1 MNLSRINIIIG
12 REYLNKVKKKSFLL
26 TTFLVPVLFVAV
38 CAIPSIIMFAAK
50 EPHKTL
56 AVIDESGLLLPRLES
71 TQTVT
76 FEDMSRSDVEEIKGK
91 LDELGLDALVH
102 VAPLDTAA
110 RNISVATYSKK
121 PIGMDLTDNIKDCAD
136 EAVEDYRISQY
147 EIDSLKDIMDDV
159 RESAHFE
166 TYTLDDAGE
175 ATLSSSEI
183 YMFISM
189 ALGMVIYL
197 FVTMFSSMVM
207 SSVTEEKSS
216 RVVEVLVSSVRSTEL
231 MYGKIIGVALVA
243 ITQFVLWILLAGA
256 LGLVLMLVVGS
267 IAAPSIDS
275 ATIAASAGALSSISD
290 PSITS
295 LLDSLAAENEDLGAV
310 IGTLSSLKYG
320 QIGWAFLI
328 YFVLGYLLYAAIF
341 AAIGSAVDN
350 EADSNQLSMPLTIPL
365 MIGFFVSLYAFKAP
379 DSGLVFWFSMIPF
392 TSPIVML
399 ARIPFGVPAWQ
410 WVLSITILVASFAA
424 CAWASAKIYRVGLLM
439 FGKKSTW
446 ADLWK
451 WLRQK

>member
-1 MNLSRINIIIG
+1 MKLSRINVIIG

-26 TTFLVPVLFVAV
+26 TTFLVPVLFVVACAV
-38 CAIPSIIMFAAK
+38 PSIIMFAVK
-50 EPHKTL
+50 EPHKTI
-56 AVIDESGLLLPRLES
+56 AVIDESGLVMQKLKN

-76 FEDMSRSDVEEIKGK
+76 YEDMSLSDVEEIKGK
-91 LDELGLDALVH
+91 LDELGLDVLLH
-102 VAPLDTAA
+102 VSPVDSAS
-110 RNISVATYSKK
+110 RNISVSSYSKK
-121 PIGMDLTDNIKDCAD
+121 PLGMDLKDDIKAGAD

-147 EIDSLKDIMDDV
+147 EIAELKEIMEDV
-159 RESAHFE
+159 RVSAHFE
-166 TYTLDDAGE
+166 TYTLDEAGE

-216 RVVEVLVSSVRSTEL
+216 RVVEVLVSSVKSTEL

-256 LGLVLMLVVGS
+256 LGLILMLVIGAIV
-267 IAAPSIDS
+267 APSIDP
-275 ATIAASAGALSSISD
+275 ASINAGTEALSSMSA
-290 PSITS
+290 PSMTT
-295 LLDSLAAENEDLGAV
+295 LLDSLAAENEDLGAI
-310 IGTLSSLKYG
+310 IGTLSSLKFG
-320 QIGWAFLI
+320 QIGWGFVI

-379 DSGLVFWFSMIPF
+379 DSGLVFWFSMIPL

-399 ARIPFGVPAWQ
+399 ARIPFGVPVWQ
-410 WVLSITILVASFAA
+410 WILSIVILLATFAA
-424 CAWASAKIYRVGLLM
+424 SAWASAKIYRVGLLM
-439 FGKKSTW
+439 FGRKSTW
-446 ADLWK
+446 ADLWR